1 MIQFFHVS
9 KTYDRQPAIKD
20 VSFRVKKGEFV
31 YLTGP
36 SGAGKS
42 TIMRLMLCADEP
54 DEGQILINGR
64 NIARLKQK
72 DIPQLRRGMGIIFQ
86 DSRLIERKTV
96 YENVA
101 LPLRIMGASE
111 DSIRKKTTS
120 ILKSIGIYNKKDK
133 YPVQLSGG
141 EQQRTAIARALVKE
155 PLILLADEPTG
166 NLDWEVSQYIM
177 DLMKDIHAQGTTIIF
192 ATHSTE
198 LMKTLPKRVIQIE
211 AGRVKE

>member
-111 DSIRKKTTS
+111 DSVRKKTTA

-133 YPVQLSGG
+133 YPLQLSGG

-166 NLDWEVSQYIM
+166 NLDWEMSQYIM

-192 ATHSTE
+192 ATHDME
-198 LMKTLPKRVIQIE
+198 LIKTMPKRVIEIE

>member
-192 ATHSTE
+192 ATHNME
-198 LMKTLPKRVIQIE
+198 LMKTLPKRVIEIE

>member
-54 DEGQILINGR
+54 DDGQILINGR

-133 YPVQLSGG
+133 YPLQLSGG

-177 DLMKDIHAQGTTIIF
+177 DLMKDIHAQGTTIVF
-192 ATHSTE
+192 ATHNME
-198 LMKTLPKRVIQIE
+198 LIKTMPKRVIEIE

>member
-54 DEGQILINGR
+54 DEGQILIAGR

-72 DIPQLRRGMGIIFQ
+72 DIPQLRRGMGIIF
-86 DSRLIERKTV
+86 
-96 YENVA
+96 
-101 LPLRIMGASE
+101 
-111 DSIRKKTTS
+111 
-120 ILKSIGIYNKKDK
+120 
-133 YPVQLSGG
+133 
-141 EQQRTAIARALVKE
+141 RTPA
-155 PLILLADEPTG
+155 
-166 NLDWEVSQYIM
+166 N
-177 DLMKDIHAQGTTIIF
+177 
-192 ATHSTE
+192 
-198 LMKTLPKRVIQIE
+198 
-211 AGRVKE
+211 

>member
-54 DEGQILINGR
+54 DDGQILINGR

-111 DSIRKKTTS
+111 DSIRKKTDS

-166 NLDWEVSQYIM
+166 NLDWEMSQYIM

-192 ATHSTE
+192 ATHNME
-198 LMKTLPKRVIQIE
+198 LLKTLPKRVIEIE